1 MGDMNNKYQLIRKI
15 YLYTF
20 SLVGLVLVVIGGV
33 RLVGLGLKTFVF
45 IKADVYYEYPMARP
59 VKGAPI
65 PQHKTQE
72 FQQPSKEEI
81 EAYQRDQRTANRQR
95 EAAESLA
102 MIIVGLPLYL
112 YHWRMVKKDK
122 EDKTENI

>member
-1 MGDMNNKYQLIRKI
+1 MNSKYHLIRKI

-33 RLVGLGLKTFVF
+33 RLVGLGLKAFVF
-45 IKADVYYEYPMARP
+45 TKADVYYEYPMARP
-59 VKGAPI
+59 VKVPALEGKAE
-65 PQHKTQE
+65 E
-72 FQQPSKEEI
+72 FQQPSKEEV
-81 EAYQRDQRTANRQR
+81 EAHQRDQRTANRQR

-112 YHWRMVKKDK
+112 YHWRMVKKEKD
-122 EDKTENI
+122 DLTVTG

>member
-1 MGDMNNKYQLIRKI
+1 MNNKYHLIRKI

-45 IKADVYYEYPMARP
+45 TKADVYYEYPMVRP
-59 VKGAPI
+59 VKVPVLEG
-65 PQHKTQE
+65 KTEE
-72 FQQPSKEEI
+72 FQQPNKEEV

-122 EDKTENI
+122 DDLTVKG

>member
-1 MGDMNNKYQLIRKI
+1 MNNKYHLIRKI

-45 IKADVYYEYPMARP
+45 TKADVYYEYPMVRP
-59 VKGAPI
+59 VKVTPTPEG
-65 PQHKTQE
+65 KTEE
-72 FQQPSKEEI
+72 FQQPSKEEV
-81 EAYQRDQRTANRQR
+81 EEYQRNQKISNRQR

-112 YHWRMVKKDK
+112 YHWRMVRK
-122 EDKTENI
+122 EKEENV

>member
-1 MGDMNNKYQLIRKI
+1 MSMSKYHLIRKI

-33 RLVGLGLKTFVF
+33 RLVGLGLKAFVF
-45 IKADVYYEYPMARP
+45 TKADVYYEYPMARP
-59 VKGAPI
+59 VKVAPM
-65 PQHKTQE
+65 PEGKAE
-72 FQQPSKEEI
+72 ELQQPNKEEV

-112 YHWRMVKKDK
+112 YHWRVVKKDK
-122 EDKTENI
+122 DENI

>member
-59 VKGAPI
+59 VKVAPI
-65 PQHKTQE
+65 PEGKAEE

-112 YHWRMVKKDK
+112 YHWRMVRK
-122 EDKTENI
+122 EKEENV

>member
-1 MGDMNNKYQLIRKI
+1 MSKYHLIRKI

-45 IKADVYYEYPMARP
+45 TKADVYYEYPMARLGRVP
-59 VKGAPI
+59 K
-65 PQHKTQE
+65 
-72 FQQPSKEEI
+72 PSKEEVDV
-81 EAYQRDQRTANRQR
+81 YQRDQRTANRQR

-112 YHWRMVKKDK
+112 YHWQMVRKEK
-122 EDKTENI
+122 EDI